1 MIWSNIMRDKTEVED
16 FDERADANLLRDVVK
31 KAADG
36 VILID
41 VTECVRSF
49 DPACEQLFGYCAA
62 EMIGQHI
69 TTLMPSRDHFGHGE
83 SREAFT
89 SIGIGKRKDGST
101 FSMELSVSRTE
112 LDGERIFVGIIRD
125 LTRAVEVMRDSELSY
140 RLLVGGVTNYAIY
153 MLDLGGHVTSWNS
166 GAQRIKQYT
175 AAEILGCHFRKFYT
189 EEEVRRGE
197 PEANLGTARRDG
209 RFEANAWRRRKDGS
223 EFWANVVIEP
233 LRNDRG
239 MLVGFAKVTSDITER
254 RRAEQVIRESGERIN
269 AIIETIVDGVIL
281 IDKQGKIQT
290 FNAACRKLFGYLID
304 EVVGQNVKMLMP
316 PNYRHEHDSYLGN
329 YRETG
334 VRKIIGNGREVVGQ
348 RKDGS
353 TFPMLLSVG
362 EAKQDGE
369 AMFVGIIHDLTER
382 KRTEE
387 QLVQA
392 QKMETVGQL
401 SGGIAHDFNN
411 LLTVIVGNAEFLSEK
426 LRSHP
431 DLKQLADDIGR
442 AGDRGAELTQRLLA
456 FSRRQIL
463 LPVEIECNDLLDSMH
478 KLLRRTV
485 REDIEIK
492 TYLDPD
498 VSSAFADPAQLE
510 SAVLNIVLNAQD
522 AMPSGGLLTISTAN
536 ALLDEHYKSVHP
548 EVQPGEYILVS
559 ITDDGDG
566 MPKEVIDR
574 VFEPFFTTKE
584 VGKGS
589 GLGLSMVYG
598 FVKQSNG
605 YVTIYSEP
613 GLGTT
618 VRIYLPRLAAG
629 PPRSQMP
636 IRVESVPP
644 PEVNGTVLVV
654 EDDPFVRSYVLT
666 RVQSLGYSVISAVD
680 GNDALRKLRADIAID
695 ILFTDIV
702 MPGGINGWELMDIA
716 RQLRPGLPV
725 LLTSGYALETLVK
738 HSQLRAGAI
747 VLTKP
752 YRTADLALRLREVVS
767 VSELLSLSIPAKH
780 FTGKLPLSSRQARSH
795 SLPGMQKDMT

>member
-1 MIWSNIMRDKTEVED
+1 MRDKTEAQDLVENANAKSL
-16 FDERADANLLRDVVK
+16 RAAVK

-41 VTECVRSF
+41 ATECVRSF
-49 DPACEQLFGYCAA
+49 DPACERLFGYCAA

-69 TTLMPSRDHFGHGE
+69 TTLMPARDHFGHDH
-83 SREAFT
+83 SPNSFT

-101 FSMELSVSRTE
+101 FSMELSVGRAE
-112 LDGERIFVGIIRD
+112 LNGECIFVGIIRD
-125 LTRAVEVMRDSELSY
+125 LTRAVEVMHDSELSY
-140 RLLVGGVTNYAIY
+140 RLLVEGVTNYAIY

-175 AAEILGCHFRKFYT
+175 AAEILGRHFREFYT

-233 LRNDRG
+233 LRNDKG
-239 MLVGFAKVTSDITER
+239 LLVGFAKITSDITER
-254 RRAEQVIRESGERIN
+254 RRAEQVIREAGERIN

-290 FNAACRKLFGYLID
+290 FNAACRKLFGYRID
-304 EVVGQNVKMLMP
+304 EVVGRNVKMLMP

-334 VRKIIGNGREVVGQ
+334 VRKIIGSGREVVGQ

-353 TFPMLLSVG
+353 MFPMLLSVG

-369 AMFVGIIHDLTER
+369 AVFVGIIHDLSER

-411 LLTVIVGNAEFLSEK
+411 LLTVIVGNAEFLAEQ
-426 LRSHP
+426 LDMHP
-431 DLKQLADDIGR
+431 DLKQLSDDIGR
-442 AGDRGAELTQRLLA
+442 AGERGAELTQQLLA
-456 FSRRQIL
+456 FSRKQMLRPVAIDCNRL
-463 LPVEIECNDLLDSMH
+463 LASMH
-478 KLLRRTV
+478 KLLRRTL
-485 REDIEIK
+485 RENVEIR
-492 TYLDPD
+492 TDFGPD
-498 VSSAFADPAQLE
+498 LISAFADQAQLE
-510 SAVLNIVLNAQD
+510 SAVLNLALNSQD
-522 AMPSGGLLTISTAN
+522 AMAAGGCLTLSTAT
-536 ALLDEHYKSVHP
+536 ASLDDHYQSMHP
-548 EVQPGEYILVS
+548 EVLPGEYIQVS
-559 ITDDGDG
+559 VTDTGEG
-566 MPKEVIDR
+566 MRKEVIQHA
-574 VFEPFFTTKE
+574 FEPFFTTKE

-605 YVTIYSEP
+605 HVSISSKP

-618 VRIYLPRLAAG
+618 IRMYLPQVVTKL
-629 PPRSQMP
+629 PQPIEKPRDD
-636 IRVESVPP
+636 ESNAPR
-644 PEVNGTVLVV
+644 GTEAIMVV
-654 EDDPFVRSYVLT
+654 EDDPFVRSFVVKRLE
-666 RVQSLGYSVISAVD
+666 SLGYSVVAAVD
-680 GNDALRKLRADIAID
+680 GSDALRKLRTDIDID

-702 MPGGINGWELMDIA
+702 MPGGIDGWELADQAKQI
-716 RQLRPGLPV
+716 RPGLPV
-725 LLTSGYALETLVK
+725 LLTSGYALETLV
-738 HSQLRAGAI
+738 QQGRLQAGAM
-747 VLTKP
+747 VLSKP
-752 YRTADLALRLREVVS
+752 HRRDALARRLREI
-767 VSELLSLSIPAKH
+767 LLVESLSSLTSRKVVPS
-780 FTGKLPLSSRQARSH
+780 LSMPESMKMNGS
-795 SLPGMQKDMT
+795 P